1 MFLEKEIIVLGD
13 VEMGCGNLT
22 DDFISDRALSE
33 LIKELSKRRHPVD
46 LIFNGDTFDF
56 LKCPYFKK
64 NQLVYPRHV
73 TEKIS
78 LAKLNLIQHAHSKVF
93 HALRKF
99 IKVKKHRLY
108 FIFGNHDFDLV
119 YPQVQ
124 KKIKSILE
132 NSKQIHFLEKYRYK
146 TVYVEHGQ
154 QYDFLNKISFDRLFL
169 TYQDERILNLPF
181 TSLGLISKFMEMK
194 EDHPFLERIFPR
206 QTLFN
211 LHRPVVKKITLRTT
225 KFFLKSVL
233 YYPFRYYFDPTYT
246 LQRELFREFYK
257 RLKKVHWDVD
267 NIVKT
272 FKRKR
277 KRVFKKDHIHI
288 LGHIHEKY
296 IEDKDNKVLI
306 HPGSWRDEYN
316 LNPKTRKLTSR
327 LKRYVQVIIAD
338 GNIEYQVIDH
348 PIKRSTF
355 DFDKV
360 IEDEMKFIKS
370 AAREEKFESVF
381 Y

>member
-1 MFLEKEIIVLGD
+1 MPLQKEIIVIGD

-33 LIKELSKRRHPVD
+33 LIIELSKRNHSVD

-56 LKCPYFKK
+56 LKCPYFDK
-64 NQLVYPRHV
+64 NRLTYPRHV
-73 TEKIS
+73 TEIIS
-78 LAKLNLIQHAHSKVF
+78 LAKLNLIYHAHSKVF
-93 HALRKF
+93 EALEKF
-99 IKVKKHRLY
+99 IKNKKHQIY

-119 YPQVQ
+119 YSQVQ
-124 KKIKSILE
+124 RKIKKIVGNNKGV
-132 NSKQIHFLEKYRYK
+132 HFLEMYNYK
-146 TVYVEHGQ
+146 NIYVEHGQ
-154 QYDFLNKISFDRLFL
+154 QYDFLNKINFDKLFL
-169 TYQDERILNLPF
+169 SYKHEKILNLPF

-211 LHRPVVKKITLRTT
+211 LHRPVIKKITLSTS
-225 KFFLKSVL
+225 KYFLKSVL

-246 LQRELFREFYK
+246 FSRELFREFYK
-257 RLKKVHWDVD
+257 RLKSVHWDVD
-267 NIVKT
+267 NIVNV

-277 KRVFKKDHIHI
+277 KRTMKKNHIHI

-296 IEDKDNKVLI
+296 VEDKSGKVLI

-316 LNPKTRKLTSR
+316 LDSKTRKLISR
-327 LKRYVQVIIAD
+327 PKRYVQVIVAD
-338 GNIEYQVIDH
+338 EGVEYQVIDH
-348 PIKRSTF
+348 PVKRSVL

-360 IEDEMKFIKS
+360 IEDEIKFIKL
-370 AAREEKFESVF
+370 AAGEEKFNPVF